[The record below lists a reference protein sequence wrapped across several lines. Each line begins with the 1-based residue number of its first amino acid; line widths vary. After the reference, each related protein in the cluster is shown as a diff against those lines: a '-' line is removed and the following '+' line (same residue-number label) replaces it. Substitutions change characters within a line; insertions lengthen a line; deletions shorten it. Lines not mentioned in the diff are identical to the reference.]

1 MFDIIVV
8 GGNLAGINAAINAA
22 ERDVSVAVI
31 EKNKEPLHP
40 ARCGEGTD
48 SVTWRLI
55 EDTGCSKNEIK
66 RIKINISSY
75 WSTSFLLNQ
84 LRLYIF
90 DRNCVERKLLE
101 KAESLGVRL
110 FLGRAMRDFLP
121 PHDIILDDNERIQG
135 RVIIDGSGF
144 SCQIGRR
151 IGIAP
156 SLKSKDIGVCIQVR
170 VEGSFPSDTIYLW
183 FHTPFAPF
191 GYAWMFPI
199 NSHLANIGI
208 GIPGGQNI
216 DMKESLYRYI
226 REVAGNDSKIL
237 YTFYATIP
245 SALPLHRLVKDNVM
259 IVGDAARLANPI
271 FGKGISNAIISGS
284 LAGRVAAKYI
294 HGEIS
299 SLDLY
304 QQFMYK
310 KVVLLRRFYHRKV
323 RSMYSEK
330 VFLSKYKHAFSLLK
344 YFHDI
349 LPSFSERRIVKALEK
364 DISVLEEFV

>member
-31 EKNKEPLHP
+31 ERNKEPLYP
-40 ARCGEGTD
+40 ARCGEGID

-66 RIKINISSY
+66 RIKINISS
-75 WSTSFLLNQ
+75 WETSFLLNQ

-90 DRNCVERKLLE
+90 DRNCVEKRLLE
-101 KAESLGVRL
+101 KAKSLDVRL
-110 FLGRAMRDFLP
+110 FLGRTMRGFYP
-121 PHDIILDDNERIQG
+121 PYDIILDGKEKIQG
-135 RVIIDGSGF
+135 RIIIDGSGI

-151 IGIAP
+151 IGISS
-156 SLKSKDIGVCIQVR
+156 SLKSRDIGICIQAR
-170 VEGSFPSDTIYLW
+170 VEGDFPSDTVYLW
-183 FHTPFAPF
+183 FHNPFAPF

-199 NSHLANIGI
+199 DSHLANIGI

-226 REVAGNDSKIL
+226 REVVDDDIKVL
-237 YTFYATIP
+237 YTFYATVP
-245 SALPLHRLVKDNVM
+245 SALPLSRLVKDNVM
-259 IVGDAARLANPI
+259 IVGDAARLVNPI

-284 LAGRVAAKYI
+284 LAGRVAARYI
-294 HGEIS
+294 HGKIS

-310 KVVLLRRFYHRKV
+310 KIVLLRRFYHRKV
-323 RSMYSEK
+323 RSIYSEK
-330 VFLSKYKHAFSLLK
+330 VFLSRYKHAFSLLK

-349 LPSFSERRIVKALEK
+349 FPGLSERGIIKSLEK
-364 DISVLEEFV
+364 DISILEEFV